1 MSTYAGSIDKTETG
15 QGNQS
20 SCKVGS
26 GGVTAGDSV
35 YLSADKTVVIC
46 TSKSDECYGVALD
59 TVSEDGYVTVLRTG
73 CLVEVPVTLTVGVY
87 VQPED
92 SGTGGWEDFT
102 DGTKVAIVETGA
114 SGASQIR
121 LL

>member
-1 MSTYAGSIDKTETG
+1 MTVYAGSIDKTETG
-15 QGNQS
+15 QGNRC

-46 TSKSDECYGVALD
+46 TDKADECYGVALD
-59 TVSEDGYVTVLRTG
+59 TISADGYVTVLRTG
-73 CLVEVPVTLTVGVY
+73 CLVLVPVTLTVGVY
-87 VQPED
+87 VQPEHN
-92 SGTGGWEDFT
+92 GTGGWEDFT

-114 SGASQIR
+114 SSASQIR

>member
-1 MSTYAGSIDKTETG
+1 M
-15 QGNQS
+15 
-20 SCKVGS
+20 
-26 GGVTAGDSV
+26 
-35 YLSADKTVVIC
+35 
-46 TSKSDECYGVALD
+46 
-59 TVSEDGYVTVLRTG
+59 
-73 CLVEVPVTLTVGVY
+73 EVPVTLTVGVY

-121 LL
+121 ML